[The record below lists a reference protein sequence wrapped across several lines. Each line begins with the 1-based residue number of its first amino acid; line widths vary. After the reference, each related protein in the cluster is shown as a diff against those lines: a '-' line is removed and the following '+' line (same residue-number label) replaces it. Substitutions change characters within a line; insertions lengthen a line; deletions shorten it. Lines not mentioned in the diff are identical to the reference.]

1 MSNGRIIKVLNK
13 YKVVTNLG
21 IGNVELEQKF
31 RIIKLGELIID
42 PDTKEEL
49 GQLEIPCGNVKV
61 ISVQEKMSIM
71 ESSDYDIKETKRE
84 TKIITKHEKRG
95 AFSTNQYLDMLSTP
109 EKEVIETYT
118 PGNRIQK
125 ELDSPS
131 IGDMVVRIYR

>member
-21 IGNVELEQKF
+21 SKSVELEQKF
-31 RIIKLGELIID
+31 RIIKLGELILD
-42 PDTKEEL
+42 PETNEEL
-49 GQLEIPCGNVKV
+49 GRLEIPCGNVKV

-71 ESSDYDIKETKRE
+71 ESSDYDIEETKRE
-84 TKIITKHEKRG
+84 TKIITKHEKKG
-95 AFSTNQYLDMLSTP
+95 ALSNHYIDMLSTP

-131 IGDMVVRIYR
+131 IGDLVASVYR